1 MRISL
6 ISSSASHTLNS
17 NLSPLKDAKNSQ
29 SKEFEFDIP
38 LIKYYNRIQGEA
50 PAETRDPE
58 NVKDLTVNWPARGSI
73 EFKNYFVKYRPNLPH
88 VIDNLS
94 VKINAHEKVLF
105 PFVAAWI

>member
-1 MRISL
+1 MQKVCGVRNEID
-6 ISSSASHTLNS
+6 N
-17 NLSPLKDAKNSQ
+17 N
-29 SKEFEFDIP
+29 
-38 LIKYYNRIQGEA
+38 LIKFYNRIQGEA

-94 VKINAHEKVLF
+94 VSINSAEKVFFNGNLNLKSLIRL
-105 PFVAAWI
+105 VLLEEQAQENQLSSCLY